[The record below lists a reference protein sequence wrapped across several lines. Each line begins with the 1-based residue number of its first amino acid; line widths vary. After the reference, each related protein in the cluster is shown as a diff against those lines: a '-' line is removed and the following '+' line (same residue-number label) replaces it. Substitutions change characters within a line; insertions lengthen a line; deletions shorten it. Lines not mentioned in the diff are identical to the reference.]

1 MSRNEEYSRLRL
13 QTLPLPPLD
22 PFLSSEHFVA
32 RVTIKLFFAQV
43 WRSHGAKSPDPPLDF
58 PTWLQPAPSATGY
71 RGRPLFSRSA
81 DKISARAMLITC
93 SAGAALT
100 YILMPRRARQLRARS
115 SRAVAACCFYPGFG
129 AACCWLFWQP
139 QAALGSSESAAR

>member
-43 WRSHGAKSPDPPLDF
+43 WRWHGAKSPDPPLDF
-58 PTWLQPAPSATGY
+58 PTWLQPAPSASGI
-71 RGRPLFSRSA
+71 GA
-81 DKISARAMLITC
+81 DPY
-93 SAGAALT
+93 SAGRRTRLARGHAHHVLGRCGTHVYLDAAT
-100 YILMPRRARQLRARS
+100 SSTTARS
-115 SRAVAACCFYPGFG
+115 LKSSGSG
-129 AACCWLFWQP
+129 MLF
-139 QAALGSSESAAR
+139 LHRLR